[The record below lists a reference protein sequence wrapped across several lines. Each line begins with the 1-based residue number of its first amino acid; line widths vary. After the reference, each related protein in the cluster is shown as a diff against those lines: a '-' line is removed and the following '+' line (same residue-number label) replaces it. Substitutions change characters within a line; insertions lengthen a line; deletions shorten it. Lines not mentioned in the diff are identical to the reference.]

1 MTSLHPTHKH
11 SRQLLLQLQE
21 PMHPSHLTVPLSRPS
36 GGVRQRNTTTPAL
49 RTMIKRGVDED
60 METGAAGK
68 DSIME
73 NAG

>member
-1 MTSLHPTHKH
+1 
-11 SRQLLLQLQE
+11 
-21 PMHPSHLTVPLSRPS
+21 
-36 GGVRQRNTTTPAL
+36 
-49 RTMIKRGVDED
+49 MIKRGVDED